1 MNSQKKTP
9 YFLILSLLVAGCFSI
24 SPAANARDTSSGSS
38 AEVSRLLAEVKT
50 EAIALERD
58 AADLHAWTGAK
69 QVGWESHS
77 GKLNLI
83 REHINKAGQLL
94 PRLNEAREG
103 ASPWQHQAIDRIYP
117 LLKELDDNTEATINH
132 FNDNSAHIHF
142 PAYQDYAK
150 AGANLAK
157 ELAALLSDYVE
168 FGELEEEF
176 HRLQENLEPA
186 AR

>member
-1 MNSQKKTP
+1 MNSQKRTP
-9 YFLILSLLVAGCFSI
+9 YFLILWLLVAGCFSI

-117 LLKELDDNTEATINH
+117 LLKELADNTEATINH
-132 FNDNSAHIHF
+132 FNENMARIHF